1 MILGTAP
8 YMSPEQAKAFS
19 ADTRSDVFSFG
30 CVLYEMLTAGR
41 AFQGETTS
49 DVLASVLKSEPDYSR
64 LPLRLHPRAQEM
76 LRRCLAK
83 DPKRRWQ
90 SVADLRIEIETILAD
105 PDGLSV
111 EAVRSKPVTTPP
123 WKYAMFLVTMPPLQL

>member
-1 MILGTAP
+1 
-8 YMSPEQAKAFS
+8 
-19 ADTRSDVFSFG
+19 
-30 CVLYEMLTAGR
+30 
-41 AFQGETTS
+41 
-49 DVLASVLKSEPDYSR
+49 
-64 LPLRLHPRAQEM
+64 M

-111 EAVRSKPVTTPP
+111 EAAEQARRNTAVEICDVSCSGCRPCS
-123 WKYAMFLVTMPPLQL
+123 WDLQLFPLEALTAGRSHTILYTAERR